1 MRPVLTLVALALAS
15 VSGPFAW
22 AQQSTRT
29 LQPESIVGPPRGQAL
44 SGPALDA
51 RTAEVASLLRCP
63 VCQGLSVADS
73 PAGMAQ
79 NMKHQVRELLAAG
92 YDEEQILSYFEKSY
106 GEFVRLEPP
115 LRGVNWLVWL
125 APLAGLLVGGA
136 IVVWALRAPRAARA
150 EGAEAPAS
158 SAGAPDDE
166 GSPRPDTLPDD
177 AELAAYVLKVR
188 ELAYGWP
195 GGLSPE
201 ARDRR

>member
-73 PAGMAQ
+73 PASMAQ
-79 NMKHQVRELLAAG
+79 DMRAEVRDLLAQG
-92 YDEEQILSYFEKSY
+92 FDQDQILAYFERSY
-106 GEFVRLEPP
+106 GEFVRLKPP
-115 LRGVNWLVWL
+115 LRGINWFVWV
-125 APLAGLLVGGA
+125 APLAALLAGIWWVRMTLRRSAAPSAVSGEKQPPA
-136 IVVWALRAPRAARA
+136 QADEALQPYLARVRA
-150 EGAEAPAS
+150 
-158 SAGAPDDE
+158 
-166 GSPRPDTLPDD
+166 
-177 AELAAYVLKVR
+177 
-188 ELAYGWP
+188 LAYGWP
-195 GGLSPE
+195 AGVKAPRE
-201 ARDRR
+201 DKTDA